1 MSKIYI
7 PDLKASNCV
16 VIRSSDVIRVYDT
29 SPTLNSEVHYKD
41 YYPKLN
47 YNYNEGYQTFG
58 NYSSNLPIC
67 REASSD
73 IKFDPNYPRYVAT
86 GVFLV
91 ILCVGFI
98 FKMLDEVF

>member
-7 PDLKASNCV
+7 PDLEASNCV

-41 YYPKLN
+41 YYPRLN

-58 NYSSNLPIC
+58 NYYSNLPIC

-73 IKFDPNYPRYVAT
+73 VKYHPDFASSLPIIIVI
-86 GVFLV
+86 V
-91 ILCVGFI
+91 ILSVI
-98 FKMLDEVF
+98 LINNLLDEVF